1 MEGRRPRRPKK
12 DTDYMDFHGFYE
24 RFENGVARSDLLTPI
39 VKCIGAER
47 VKKAKTFSQIFC
59 KIFFIKKSHSEF
71 NSE

>member
-24 RFENGVARSDLLTPI
+24 RFENGVARSDFLTPI

-47 VKKAKTFSQIFC
+47 VKKQKLFRKYFAKYFL
-59 KIFFIKKSHSEF
+59 
-71 NSE
+71 